1 MKALVT
7 GAAGFIGSHLCELL
21 LDRRAQVTGLDCFS
35 DYYPRP
41 VKEANLAHN
50 LHRQGFRFVEA
61 RIQSADLKS
70 LLDGVTHVFHLA
82 AQAGVRKSW
91 GRDFRVYSDNNVD
104 ASQQLLEASVGL
116 PLHRFVYAS
125 SSSIYG
131 DNVTIPMRETAV
143 PQPVSPYGV
152 TKLAAEQLCYLYHV
166 NHGVPTTS
174 LRYFTVYG
182 PRQRPDMGFHRFISA
197 AIAGEPIT
205 LYGDGEQTRDFT
217 FVRDAVSA
225 TAAAGDRGVPGR
237 AYNIG
242 GGSRVSINQVLD
254 IIGRVAGRPLDV
266 RREPSQKGDMRDT
279 FADTAL
285 AKGDLGFIP
294 SVTLEEGIA
303 AEYRWLSTTPALR

>member
-1 MKALVT
+1 ME
-7 GAAGFIGSHLCELL
+7 G
-21 LDRRAQVTGLDCFS
+21 
-35 DYYPRP
+35 
-41 VKEANLAHN
+41 
-50 LHRQGFRFVEA
+50 
-61 RIQSADLKS
+61 RIQDVDLPR

-91 GRDFRVYSDNNVD
+91 GRDFRTYTENNID
-104 ASQQLLEASVGL
+104 ASQHLLEACTGR

-131 DNVTIPMRETAV
+131 DHATIPMREDAL

-182 PRQRPDMGFHRFISA
+182 PRQRPDMGFHRFIRA
-197 AIAGEPIT
+197 AITREPIT

-217 FVRDAVSA
+217 FVTDAVAA
-225 TAAAGDRGVPGR
+225 TAAAGDQGVPGR
-237 AYNIG
+237 VYNIG

-254 IIGRVAGRPLDV
+254 MIGRVAGRPLDV
-266 RREPSQKGDMRDT
+266 RREPAQMGDMRDT
-279 FADTAL
+279 FADTGL
-285 AKGDLGFIP
+285 ARADLGFHP
-294 SVTLEEGIA
+294 RVSLEEGIE
-303 AEYRWLSTTPALR
+303 AEYRWLSTTPALL